1 MHVSKH
7 SINRDWQIEELP
19 VWFIFSFCSVQL
31 WHKNIQVLPGF
42 VIESFL
48 IGLNV
53 ALFHLEI
60 DTDSVLVV
68 IDVDILL
75 SASIHS

>member
-53 ALFHLEI
+53 TLEV
-60 DTDSVLVV
+60 DMDSVLVDT
-68 IDVDILL
+68 DVDTLL